1 MATTGAHLGYT
12 IEMRYFLPMVRPS
25 SEEYDGHTD
34 YDTSLDLSKMPAGL
48 SVGEY
53 AFSITRNMQTKR
65 SCTQYGNK
73 SDMLPHL
80 KWSVLIEHVQAYGLA
95 NGWSDDGAERAVEV
109 MLEKGAALHDF
120 WDADLVEWPF
130 PGDRCL
136 LAWADAVVNTQMLRK
151 TKTETQRKT
160 KTETQREQPETDG
173 DTCTQLGR
181 WFAQRPELLDQ
192 APEAAARLVHYV
204 QTIDSMSDHAFEF
217 FSSKHGSSHVMHSD
231 GIRGRLNNKPVLHRE
246 LQRTFPKP
254 KHTDWVEQAFRSFAL
269 GFAWELRA
277 QGNATVF
284 EKVERVLNSAHQWMS
299 PAQLALCMEDER
311 WVAGVMDNAA
321 LQSKPS
327 IVELARKNSNHGFE
341 AFYPMKMSWGTKRT
355 QAVVLAKLASANPEW
370 ALGMYRLILA
380 SSLREHFGN
389 SYEHVNESFEQVQ
402 ESKPMLEALLPQV
415 RDALFEEFVL
425 SVTTIAK
432 NKIEYYRHNP
442 NYEDYKTKDP
452 WGQYADSF
460 FNAWALHQEDEAV
473 EASTTLGV
481 FMEWLNTW
489 QHPYE
494 ADLHMLGVIAGDITS
509 VGNWLSETVARNI
522 EARTGVLNAQNDPQI
537 VLHDL
542 FDFPMEGEAQTDP
555 QNNSQNAPKTGT
567 ENVAAAAPPQ
577 PVQAQKEQIP
587 PKQDFAVTHP
597 DDYWNV
603 GGLF

>member
-1 MATTGAHLGYT
+1 
-12 IEMRYFLPMVRPS
+12 MVRPS

-53 AFSITRNMQTKR
+53 AFSIVRNMETKR
-65 SCTQYGNK
+65 SATQYGDK
-73 SDMLPHL
+73 SDILPHL

-95 NGWSDDGAERAVEV
+95 NGWSDDGPERAVEA
-109 MLEKGAALHDF
+109 MLEKGASLQDV

-151 TKTETQRKT
+151 TKTETQR
-160 KTETQREQPETDG
+160 EQPATDG

-192 APEAAARLVHYV
+192 APEMVARLVHYV
-204 QTIDSMSDHAFEF
+204 QTIDSMSDYAFDA
-217 FSSKHGSSHVMHSD
+217 FSSKHGSVHVMHSD
-231 GIRGRLNNKPVLHRE
+231 GIRGRLSHKPVLHRE

-254 KHTDWVEQAFRSFAL
+254 KHTEWVEQAFRSFAL

-311 WVAGVMDNAA
+311 WVAGVMDNAVV
-321 LQSKPS
+321 QSKLS
-327 IVELARKNSNHGFE
+327 IVELARKNTDYGFE
-341 AFYPMKMSWGTKRT
+341 AFYPMKMAWGTKRT
-355 QAVVLAKLASANPEW
+355 QASVLAKLASANSEW
-370 ALGMYRLILA
+370 ALGMYKLILA

-389 SYEHVNESFEQVQ
+389 SYGHVNESFGQVQ
-402 ESKPMLEALLPQV
+402 KSGPMLDALSPQA

-432 NKIEYYRHNP
+432 NKIEYYRHHP

-473 EASTTLGV
+473 EASTTLGI

-489 QHPYE
+489 QHPYQ

-509 VGNWLSETVARNI
+509 VGNWLSETVARSI
-522 EARTGVLNAQNDPQI
+522 EARTGVLNSQNDPQI
-537 VLHDL
+537 VLQDL
-542 FDFPMEGEAQTDP
+542 FDFPMENDPKTDP
-555 QNNSQNAPKTGT
+555 QNNSQNPPNPGT
-567 ENVAAAAPPQ
+567 ESKAENPAASAPAQ
-577 PVQAQKEQIP
+577 PEQAQKAQIP

-603 GGLF
+603 GSLF